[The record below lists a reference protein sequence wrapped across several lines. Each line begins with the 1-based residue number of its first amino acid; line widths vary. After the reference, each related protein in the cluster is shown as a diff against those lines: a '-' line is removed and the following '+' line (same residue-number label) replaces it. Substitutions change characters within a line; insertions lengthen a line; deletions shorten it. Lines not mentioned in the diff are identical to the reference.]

1 MAPQGDNGTAVKE
14 EMVTDRWKL
23 LQEVRQTAPN
33 ILEASVTVPC
43 DSIWFAGHF
52 PGEPI
57 LPGIAIVHAVSE
69 VIEQEAQKRGE
80 TVRTASLKR
89 VRFTGPV
96 RPGDTILLHLTSED
110 VRGETCF
117 NFKVAHE
124 DKTIC
129 TGQIVVAKT
138 E

>member
-33 ILEASVTVPC
+33 ILEAAVTVPC

-80 TVRTASLKR
+80 TVRTRSEERR
-89 VRFTGPV
+89 VGK
-96 RPGDTILLHLTSED
+96 E
-110 VRGETCF
+110 C
-117 NFKVAHE
+117 
-124 DKTIC
+124 
-129 TGQIVVAKT
+129 
-138 E
+138 